1 MNFELIDGASIVAST
16 NKNFDHSVGY
26 HDIKPFNAENENLIL
41 LHRYPKNLINYNKK
55 IKIDICLWDHK
66 NDIMSELDETIAWS
80 WEQGSRLQWLNKN
93 ELIYNISDNLEIKS
107 CVYNIHSKHKKK
119 LNYPIYSYS
128 PETKKFLY
136 INYSR
141 LWVLWKS
148 YGYFSNTSYNFENK
162 SDEDG
167 VFLSDLNNNN
177 ELILSIKDAVNLCDL
192 NDLDTAFFIAHPTF
206 SPNGE
211 KFVSLLRFFNS
222 SGSLISYLI
231 CTEIKS
237 KKHRIISR
245 ERVSHF
251 EWINNDKIV
260 VWSRNINKNLQSF
273 RTNKFLEKYFVSNVK
288 KVLNLL
294 SPNIKKN
301 IISTHYHLIDVNNG
315 NHKILD
321 KKNLIEDGHPQISTD
336 EKYLI
341 TDTYPNENNFQKLL
355 LYNIHKDQTLEL
367 GKFKSSSHLKENQV
381 KYDLHPR
388 WSCSG
393 KLISIDSSHEGSRQS
408 YIINIEKILKKF
420 S

>member
-1 MNFELIDGASIVAST
+1 MNFELIDGANIVAST

-41 LHRYPKNLINYNKK
+41 LHRYPRDLTNYNKK

-93 ELIYNISDNLEIKS
+93 ELIYNISDNLGIKS
-107 CVYNIHSKHKKK
+107 CIYNIHNKHKKK

-128 PETKKFLY
+128 PETKNFLY

-141 LWVLWKS
+141 LWILWKS
-148 YGYFSNTSYNFENK
+148 YGYFSNTGYNFENK

-192 NDLDTAFFIAHPTF
+192 NNIDTPFFIAHPTF
-206 SPNGE
+206 SPDGE

-273 RTNKFLEKYFVSNVK
+273 RTNKFLEKYFVSNAK

-301 IISTHYHLIDVNNG
+301 IISTHYHLIDINNG

-321 KKNLIEDGHPQISTD
+321 KKIYRRWTST
-336 EKYLI
+336 
-341 TDTYPNENNFQKLL
+341 
-355 LYNIHKDQTLEL
+355 NID
-367 GKFKSSSHLKENQV
+367 
-381 KYDLHPR
+381 
-388 WSCSG
+388 
-393 KLISIDSSHEGSRQS
+393 
-408 YIINIEKILKKF
+408 
-420 S
+420 